1 MYAIIATGG
10 KQYKVESCMKLEVEQ
25 LEANGGETV
34 KFDVLLVSDENAVT
48 TGNPVAGAY
57 AEAEVLAQGKGK
69 KIIVFKYKAK
79 KNERKRQGH
88 RQPFTKVL
96 IKSIVK

>member
-10 KQYKVESCMKLEVEQ
+10 KQYKVENGMKLEVEK
-25 LEANGGETV
+25 LNANVGDTV
-34 KFDVLLVSDENAVT
+34 KFDVLLVSDENAVV
-48 TGNPVAGAY
+48 TGNPLAGAY
-57 AEAEVLAQGKGK
+57 AEAEVLAQGKDK

-79 KNERKRQGH
+79 KNERKKQGH